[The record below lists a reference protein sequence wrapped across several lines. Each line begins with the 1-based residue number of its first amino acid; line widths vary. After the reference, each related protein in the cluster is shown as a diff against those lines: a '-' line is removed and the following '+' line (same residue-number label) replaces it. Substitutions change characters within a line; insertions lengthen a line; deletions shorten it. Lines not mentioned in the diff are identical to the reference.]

1 MKQTD
6 ICILT
11 HFRRNGRI
19 RLTELSKKT
28 KLPVSTI
35 YDRLKLHLHK
45 GAILRYTTLLN
56 FEKIGYATR
65 AYILLSVDAAEK
77 EKLFTHLKN
86 HPNVN
91 SLFRINNS
99 WNVLMECVF
108 KDMIALETFV
118 EQLES
123 MFHIKQKQVHYVLDE
138 VMREGFLTDPKLA
151 ESLLT

>member
-6 ICILT
+6 IVILT
-11 HFRRNGRI
+11 HLRQQGRVP
-19 RLTELSKKT
+19 LTALSRKT

-65 AYILLSVDAAEK
+65 AYILLAVDAADK
-77 EKLFTHLKN
+77 EKLFSHLKN

-108 KDMIALETFV
+108 KDMIALETFI

-123 MFHIKQKQVHYVLDE
+123 AFKVKQKQVHYVLDE
-138 VMREGFLTDPKLA
+138 VMREGFLHDPKLA
-151 ESLLT
+151 PSLL